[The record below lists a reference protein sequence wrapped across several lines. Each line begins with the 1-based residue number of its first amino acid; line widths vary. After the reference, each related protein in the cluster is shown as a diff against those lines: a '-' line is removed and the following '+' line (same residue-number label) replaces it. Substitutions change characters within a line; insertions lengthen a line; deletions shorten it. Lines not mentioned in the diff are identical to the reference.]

1 MSYQPDHVSAC
12 FQKGQMSQS
21 REDCRQPLQPCL
33 IKAPQGHKPPKGT
46 IVGGSPEMACL
57 QSSTE
62 VQQPWLDCHQK
73 HPQLQALPH
82 QSDVLA
88 VPIED
93 FVEGSPQQAF
103 WQPCP
108 VTCALRVVLHEL
120 FWPSPARSTPV
131 KLQIRN
137 ACKGGVL
144 LQWFLVGEMLPGC
157 GKVLLERLWI

>member
-73 HPQLQALPH
+73 HPQLQACPTSLMFLRS
-82 QSDVLA
+82 QLRTLLKA
-88 VPIED
+88 VPSRPS
-93 FVEGSPQQAF
+93 GSPAQSLVPSG
-103 WQPCP
+103 WSCMSCSGP
-108 VTCALRVVLHEL
+108 ALLGQH
-120 FWPSPARSTPV
+120 
-131 KLQIRN
+131 Q
-137 ACKGGVL
+137 
-144 LQWFLVGEMLPGC
+144 
-157 GKVLLERLWI
+157 